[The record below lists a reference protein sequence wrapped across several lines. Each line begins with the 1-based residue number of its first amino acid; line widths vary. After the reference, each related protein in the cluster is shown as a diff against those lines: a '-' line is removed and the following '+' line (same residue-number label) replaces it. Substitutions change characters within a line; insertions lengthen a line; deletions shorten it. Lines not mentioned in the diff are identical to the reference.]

1 MRSDLRPLHQR
12 GGRYRQPR
20 AHAGRARQEAG
31 RRAARRRRL
40 HGRAARRHARL
51 SGRWAR
57 GHARV
62 SRRRRRRGPPLSAAH
77 RVRSRSVPH
86 PRLPASRSSQGRHHG
101 DRCGLSVRARPP
113 ALSRAHHA
121 RRARAA
127 QGARALVLGRR
138 RARHDRRRH
147 RVDRSPDRRTDSSRE
162 PGARLQRAR
171 GPYDRR
177 AREEERRRARRGLR
191 VPVRRR
197 LPTARRA
204 EVIAMAATISSA
216 SLESLLAG
224 KEPFALIDVREAGEY
239 NSSHIPGSSLI
250 ARRQLEYQVS
260 QAVPFKGTPIVVCD
274 DDGRRARL
282 AAATLE
288 RLGYRQVSVLD
299 GGINRWVTDGH
310 DTEWGMNVPSKDFGE
325 KVEVVHHVP
334 EVECKDLAARIQ
346 KGEKFLILDSRTP
359 EEFRRFCI
367 PGGRSVPGGE
377 LALRITDLARN
388 IDQDTTIIV
397 NCAGRTRS
405 IIGARVLQRMGIPRV
420 YGLKNG
426 TAGWVLAGHKLE
438 TGADRVDLP
447 QPSAEGVA
455 AAEAYA
461 AKLAAEDGVRYLD
474 IPALKSLMDRR
485 DQATIYF
492 VDVRTSDEYAA
503 GHIPGFRWFP
513 GGQAVQRSDDLA
525 VVKNSQIVFACDG
538 KARATLIA
546 SWYRQM
552 GFREVFAVD
561 GGTTA
566 WAASAGALERGM
578 PEETPA
584 GYQEARAKVKAI
596 SPRELQAS
604 PPATTIFVDTSPDF
618 ARGHVPGAR
627 WAPRGWLEL
636 WIGDI
641 VPSKQAS
648 IVVTCADGRGSALA
662 AVTLG
667 ELGYQS
673 DSILDGGMNAWQK
686 AGLPVE
692 KGLSGVMAPPTDV
705 VPAGPD
711 RNFADMQ
718 NYLRWEEALGHKY
731 APGRPA

>member
-1 MRSDLRPLHQR
+1 
-12 GGRYRQPR
+12 
-20 AHAGRARQEAG
+20 
-31 RRAARRRRL
+31 
-40 HGRAARRHARL
+40 
-51 SGRWAR
+51 
-57 GHARV
+57 
-62 SRRRRRRGPPLSAAH
+62 
-77 RVRSRSVPH
+77 
-86 PRLPASRSSQGRHHG
+86 
-101 DRCGLSVRARPP
+101 
-113 ALSRAHHA
+113 
-121 RRARAA
+121 
-127 QGARALVLGRR
+127 
-138 RARHDRRRH
+138 
-147 RVDRSPDRRTDSSRE
+147 
-162 PGARLQRAR
+162 
-171 GPYDRR
+171 
-177 AREEERRRARRGLR
+177 
-191 VPVRRR
+191 
-197 LPTARRA
+197 
-204 EVIAMAATISSA
+204 MAATIAPA
-216 SLESLLAG
+216 SLKSLVEG

-250 ARRQLEYQVS
+250 ARRQLEFQIP

-282 AAATLE
+282 AADTIE
-288 RLGYRQVSVLD
+288 RLGYHQVSVLD
-299 GGINRWVTDGH
+299 GGINRWVTDGFE
-310 DTEWGMNVPSKDFGE
+310 TEWGMNVPSKDFGE

-346 KGEKFLILDSRTP
+346 KGEKFVILDSRTP

-377 LALRITDLARN
+377 LALRITDIAKD
-388 IDQDTTIIV
+388 IDPDTTIIV

-405 IIGARVLQRMGIPRV
+405 IIGARVLQRMGIPKV

-426 TAGWVLAGHKLE
+426 TAGWVLAGHRLE
-438 TGADRVDLP
+438 TGADRVQLP
-447 QPSAEGVA
+447 EPSAEGVA

-474 IPALKSLMDRR
+474 VTAVKGLIERR
-485 DQATIYF
+485 HEEPLYLI
-492 VDVRTSDEYAA
+492 DVRTAEEYAA

-513 GGQAVQRSDDLA
+513 GGQAVQRSDDVA
-525 VVKNSQIVFACDG
+525 VVKNGRVVFACDRR
-538 KARATLIA
+538 ARATLIA

-566 WAASAGALERGM
+566 WAASGGTLEKGL
-578 PEETPA
+578 PDETPT
-584 GYQEARAKVKAI
+584 GYHDARAKVQSIA
-596 SPRELQAS
+596 PRELQAS
-604 PPATTIFVDTSPDF
+604 QSTAVIFVDTSQDF

-627 WAPRGWLEL
+627 WVPRGWLEL

-641 VPSKQAS
+641 VPTKSTPVA
-648 IVVTCADGRGSALA
+648 VTCVDGRSSVLA
-662 AVTLG
+662 GATLS

-673 DSILDGGMNAWQK
+673 VSVLDGGMAGWQK

-692 KGLSGVMAPPTDV
+692 KGLSGVMAPPTDG

-731 APGRPA
+731 QA